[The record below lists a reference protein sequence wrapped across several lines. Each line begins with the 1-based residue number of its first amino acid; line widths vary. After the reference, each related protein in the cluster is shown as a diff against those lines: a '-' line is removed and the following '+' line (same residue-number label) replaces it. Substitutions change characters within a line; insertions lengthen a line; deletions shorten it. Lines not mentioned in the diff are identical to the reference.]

1 MHAKGITPLLSVC
14 PTAISHRN
22 TLPRLVGGEG
32 ILVVVQNGK
41 ASSQP
46 SLDQKLNAKFYI
58 SSWPYRGTH
67 WHNKNITQACQVYG
81 LQKPPPLW
89 GVLLRGVWCFVFTT
103 PWLQADG
110 KHRLQ

>member
-14 PTAISHRN
+14 PTAISHRS

-46 SLDQKLNAKFYI
+46 SLDQKLNAKFCV

-67 WHNKNITQACQVYG
+67 WHSKNIT
-81 LQKPPPLW
+81 PLW